1 MNVPIEIRIEC
12 ARGEILNAVE
22 KITREQGLPAAVID
36 GVISSVLEEIRGQ
49 EKMELVNAFN
59 KLRAEKE
66 EEINALNE
74 ELQKAKAAAKKVLKQ
89 DTQETTKEDQEGDAD
104 DGGRDETDH

>member
-1 MNVPIEIRIEC
+1 MNVPIEVRIEC

-74 ELQKAKAAAKKVLKQ
+74 ELQNAKAAAKKVLKQ
-89 DTQETTKEDQEGDAD
+89 ETTETKEADQEGDAG
-104 DGGRDETDH
+104 DGDRDETDH

>member
-1 MNVPIEIRIEC
+1 MNVPIEVRIEC

-74 ELQKAKAAAKKVLKQ
+74 ELQKAKAAAKKILKQ
-89 DTQETTKEDQEGDAD
+89 DTQGTTKEDQEGDAD

>member
-1 MNVPIEIRIEC
+1 MNVPIEVRIEC

-59 KLRAEKE
+59 KLRAEKD

-74 ELQKAKAAAKKVLKQ
+74 ELQKAKAAEKKVLKQ
-89 DTQETTKEDQEGDAD
+89 DTQETTKEDQEGDSD

>member
-1 MNVPIEIRIEC
+1 MNVPIEVRIEC

-59 KLRAEKE
+59 KLRVEKE

-74 ELQKAKAAAKKVLKQ
+74 ELQKAKAAGKKVLKQ

>member
-1 MNVPIEIRIEC
+1 MNVPIEVRIEC

-59 KLRAEKE
+59 KLRTEKE

-74 ELQKAKAAAKKVLKQ
+74 ELQKAKKAAKKVLKQ
-89 DTQETTKEDQEGDAD
+89 DASETEKTDQEGDAG
-104 DGGRDETDH
+104 DGDRDETDH

>member
-1 MNVPIEIRIEC
+1 MNVPIEVRIEC

-59 KLRAEKE
+59 KLREEKE

>member
-1 MNVPIEIRIEC
+1 MNVPIEVRIEC

-59 KLRAEKE
+59 KLRAEKD

-89 DTQETTKEDQEGDAD
+89 DTQETMKEDQEGDAD
-104 DGGRDETDH
+104 DGDRDETDH